1 MILQAAPS
9 FLPWDI
15 DEAAERRFKTILG
28 VLLILGIIFAIVVSL
43 INLPEPP
50 PRTQADLPDRLVKL
64 VLEKKQ
70 REEVQP
76 PPPPVVE
83 QEPEP
88 EPEPEKVEEIPEQPP
103 QVANE
108 VVTEEPPK
116 PQGNREEARE
126 KARKNLAV
134 FNDLADLRTV
144 DTGKQIDSSQLSSDT
159 GEAQTITRD
168 LIVNNAKSSSGG
180 VQIAKASSNVGG
192 PGLEGGGSTQVSSNL
207 AAERDAQYS
216 AAMTDG
222 SPERPAENIEK
233 YMDMNKSSF
242 FAMYNRELRK
252 APSMQGEVIFE
263 IEIAADGSV
272 TNVSIVSSQLENP
285 GLERK
290 LMRKIRT
297 INFTAMNVS
306 TWKNLYRINFI
317 PS

>member
-1 MILQAAPS
+1 MLQAAPS
-9 FLPWDI
+9 FLPWDV
-15 DEAAERRFKTILG
+15 DETAERRFKTILII
-28 VLLILGIIFAIVVSL
+28 LILLGLIFSIVVSL

-64 VLEKKQ
+64 VLEQKR
-70 REEVQP
+70 REELKP
-76 PPPPVVE
+76 PPPPVIE
-83 QEPEP
+83 EEPEP
-88 EPEPEKVEEIPEQPP
+88 EPEVVEETKPEELEPV
-103 QVANE
+103 VAE
-108 VVTEEPPK
+108 TPEPPK

-168 LIVNNAKSSSGG
+168 LIVNKARASSGG
-180 VQIAKASSNVGG
+180 VQIAQASSNVGG
-192 PGLEGGGSTQVSSNL
+192 TGLKGGGSTLVASNL
-207 AAERDAQYS
+207 AAERDAQYE
-216 AAMTDG
+216 AASTDG
-222 SPERPAENIEK
+222 NQERPAENIEK
-233 YMDMNKSSF
+233 FMDMNKSSF
-242 FAMYNRELRK
+242 FAMYNRELRR
-252 APSMQGEVIFE
+252 APAMQGEVIFE
-263 IEIAADGSV
+263 IEIAPDGSV
-272 TNVSIVSSQLENP
+272 TNVRIVSSQLENP